1 VKAPETVAYSLID
14 LVLYALRL
22 GALGF
27 GGPVALVG
35 YMHRDLVQQ
44 RHWITEA
51 EYTEGLAVAQLA
63 PGPLA
68 AQLAMYLGYVHYR
81 VRGAASVGAAFVAPA
96 FLMVLILGWAY
107 VRFGGLPW
115 IHVVFYGVG
124 ASVIGIIAA
133 SAYKLTRRTLGR
145 DPLLWAIYGV
155 IATTTILTASEPVL
169 LVLLAG
175 VVLCL
180 VRVVKVPPWRW
191 WQAWMQWRKARA
203 RTRSKQPASR
213 LLRFLPLPL
222 ALAGVSASVTGG
234 TLWSLFLFFVEAGSV
249 VFGSGLAIVP
259 FLYGGVVQEHHWLTQ
274 QQFVD
279 AVAVALLTPGPVVI
293 TSGFIGYLVAGV
305 AGACLA
311 TLGTFLPAYV
321 CTIVLAPIFKR
332 YGKRPMVAAFAQGVT
347 AAAVGAIT
355 GAVVIIGRQSIVDLA
370 TVLLALATLGI
381 LLLTTKV
388 PEPLLVLGAAL
399 AGVLVYQLFH
409 P

>member
-1 VKAPETVAYSLID
+1 VSEPTSTTAPVEAPETVAYSLFD

-22 GALGF
+22 GALGV

-35 YMHRDLVQQ
+35 YMHRDLVQR
-44 RHWITEA
+44 RHWISEA
-51 EYTEGLAVAQLA
+51 EYTEGLAVAQLT

-81 VRGAASVGAAFVAPA
+81 VREAALVGAVFVAPA

-145 DPLLWAIYGV
+145 DPLLWAIYAV
-155 IATTTILTASEPVL
+155 IVATTILTASEPVL

-180 VRVVKVPPWRW
+180 VRGVKVPPWRW
-191 WQAWMQWRKARA
+191 WQAWTQWRQTRA
-203 RTRSKQPASR
+203 RTRAKRPASR
-213 LLRFLPLPL
+213 LLSVLSLPL
-222 ALAGVSASVTGG
+222 ALAGVSAGVAGG

-259 FLYGGVVQEHHWLTQ
+259 FLYGGVVEGHHWLTQ
-274 QQFVD
+274 QQ
-279 AVAVALLTPGPVVI
+279 
-293 TSGFIGYLVAGV
+293 LVATV
-305 AGACLA
+305 E
-311 TLGTFLPAYV
+311 V
-321 CTIVLAPIFKR
+321 CPRHRCALVQTCPNPTCGRLAP
-332 YGKRPMVAAFAQGVT
+332 
-347 AAAVGAIT
+347 
-355 GAVVIIGRQSIVDLA
+355 
-370 TVLLALATLGI
+370 
-381 LLLTTKV
+381 
-388 PEPLLVLGAAL
+388 
-399 AGVLVYQLFH
+399 
-409 P
+409 